1 MLQGDVHLTT
11 TYYKVLLTQA
21 LDLFLDLAYF
31 HLELLAIAVK
41 GMVSRLLELS
51 EGDAATQHGINYKE
65 MKGDKAGAI
74 DSSTQLV
81 IFQSSLLT
89 NNCKF
94 HSLSLLECFSFEPT
108 YDLMTYDELRTSL
121 CNKEMML
128 FKYWFLH
135 WLELSNYIEMSFSL

>member
-31 HLELLAIAVK
+31 HLDLLAISVK

-51 EGDAATQHGINYKE
+51 EGDAVTQHAINYKE

-94 HSLSLLECFSFEPT
+94 HSLSSLECFSFEST
-108 YDLMTYDELRTSL
+108 YDLIT
-121 CNKEMML
+121 
-128 FKYWFLH
+128 
-135 WLELSNYIEMSFSL
+135 